1 MLRILFVTTTYPLH
15 PGDAIP
21 GFVADLARS
30 LVHEHGAQ
38 IKVIAPHHPGAAKS
52 ETVDG
57 VRIERFQYTLDPS
70 KQCLAYGNGIP
81 DNIKNFPQAKWQI
94 PGFFAA
100 MAAAV
105 RRNLDDTDLI
115 HAHWVEPA
123 FIASLAN
130 FAHRKPLVLTVHSLK
145 PKPSRLHRHTLAI
158 VDRVLFN
165 SEYTMAQAMAKEY
178 RCRGQVIYQGYNDA
192 LFGMLPRSGEARE
205 SLGIPTAAT
214 VVTAVGRM
222 IEVKGMHILAAAAD
236 RILAMRPDIH
246 LVFAGDGPSRP
257 EVESI
262 VARSRHRDRIH
273 FPGALTRRQVAQLL
287 AESDLFVNPGVIDR
301 NGRAEGLGI
310 TTIEAMASGL
320 PVVGSRVGGIV
331 ETIVD
336 GVTGILVP
344 PGATEVLAASVGNL
358 LNDPTSRERMGRAG
372 QTIARDKFTWPSLS
386 AQVMRVYNEV
396 R

>member
-1 MLRILFVTTTYPLH
+1 MLRVLFVTTTYPLR

-30 LVHEHGAQ
+30 LVREHGVRV
-38 IKVIAPHHPGAAKS
+38 KVIAPHHPGAAKS

-81 DNIKNFPQAKWQI
+81 DNVKNFPQAKWQI
-94 PGFFAA
+94 PAFFAA

-105 RRNLDDTDLI
+105 RRNLDDADLI

-130 FAHRKPLVLTVHSLK
+130 FAHRKPLIVSVHSLK
-145 PKPSRLHRHTLAI
+145 PKASRLHRHTLAAAN
-158 VDRVLFN
+158 RVLFN
-165 SEYTMAQAMAKEY
+165 SEYTMAQSTAKGY
-178 RCRGQVIYQGYNDA
+178 RCRGQVIYQGYDA
-192 LFGMLPRSGEARE
+192 LFGTLPRSGEARAL
-205 SLGIPTAAT
+205 LGIPSTAI

-222 IEVKGMHILAAAAD
+222 IEVKGMHVLAMAAD
-236 RILAMRPDIH
+236 RILAARPDTH
-246 LVFAGDGPSRP
+246 LVFAGDGPNRP
-257 EVESI
+257 EIDSI
-262 VARSRHRDRIH
+262 VANNPHREHIH
-273 FPGALTRRQVAQLL
+273 FTGALPRRQVAQLL
-287 AESDLFVNPGVIDR
+287 AESDLFVNPGVMDR

-320 PVVGSRVGGIV
+320 PVIGSRIGGIV

-344 PGATEVLAASVGNL
+344 PGDPEPLATAIKAL
-358 LNDPTSRERMGRAG
+358 LDDAMLRDRMGQKAQQRARERFA
-372 QTIARDKFTWPSLS
+372 WPQLS
-386 AQVMRVYNEV
+386 AQVMRVYDEL